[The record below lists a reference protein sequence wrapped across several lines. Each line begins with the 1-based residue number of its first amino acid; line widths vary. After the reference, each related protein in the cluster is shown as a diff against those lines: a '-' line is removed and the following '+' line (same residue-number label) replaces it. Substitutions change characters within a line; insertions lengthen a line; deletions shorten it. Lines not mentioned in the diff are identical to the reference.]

1 MAESVFHLFGMT
13 ISICCRDCCCQLCGT
28 CCGATPITSEYEED
42 LVLTGHTDA
51 ADEIPKK
58 KLNKKQ
64 EDKKDWKDWRGALES
79 DEDSTDPKAIKK
91 CKDRLRKALK
101 VTEFKKNRG
110 TLYSSYVYS
119 IVCVVCSCF
128 VLFCIGGWARST
140 WHTRVFVQS
149 LVVRG
154 FLKFLL
160 VL

>member
-1 MAESVFHLFGMT
+1 M
-13 ISICCRDCCCQLCGT
+13 
-28 CCGATPITSEYEED
+28 PITSEYEED
-42 LVLTGHTDA
+42 IVLTGHTDA
-51 ADEIPKK
+51 AADEASGPTKK
-58 KLNKKQ
+58 KLNNKQ
-64 EDKKDWKDWRGALES
+64 EDKTDWKVWRDALES
-79 DEDSTDPKAIKK
+79 DEDSTDPKAIQK

-101 VTEFKKNRG
+101 VTEFKKRKG
-110 TLYSSYVYS
+110 TRCSSYVYS
-119 IVCVVCSCF
+119 IVYVVCFCF